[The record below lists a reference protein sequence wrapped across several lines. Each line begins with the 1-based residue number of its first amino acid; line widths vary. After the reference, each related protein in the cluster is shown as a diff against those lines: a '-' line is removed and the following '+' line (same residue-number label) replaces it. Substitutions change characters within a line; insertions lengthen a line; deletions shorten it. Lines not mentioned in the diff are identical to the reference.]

1 MKAQPNS
8 QREHKNDTQAKNG
21 SYLLYHNSAGVNT
34 TVTNIPEERIWSSG
48 DFRMC
53 SCCCLQKSMSF
64 HLDFLL
70 CAAVYSANQR
80 CFSLCGRH
88 TYQQMKIKRC
98 ATMEATVTLVKEL
111 TSKRDTA
118 AYIDVDE
125 ELPLTAFS
133 FHPQNLNIAIKTFI
147 S

>member
-1 MKAQPNS
+1 MKQNMRMAAAELVLVGGGRKRTIQCFAPMKAQPNS

-34 TVTNIPEERIWSSG
+34 TVTNIPEERFWSSG
-48 DFRMC
+48 DFSMC
-53 SCCCLQKSMSF
+53 SCCCLQKGMSF

-98 ATMEATVTLVKEL
+98 ATLEATVTLFW
-111 TSKRDTA
+111 S
-118 AYIDVDE
+118 
-125 ELPLTAFS
+125 S
-133 FHPQNLNIAIKTFI
+133 
-147 S
+147 